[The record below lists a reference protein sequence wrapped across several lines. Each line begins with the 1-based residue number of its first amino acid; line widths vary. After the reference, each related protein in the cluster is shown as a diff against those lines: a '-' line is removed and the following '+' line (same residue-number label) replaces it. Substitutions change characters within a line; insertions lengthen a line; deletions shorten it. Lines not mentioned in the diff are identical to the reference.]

1 PAAARGDARAL
12 PPPRNFRRTFRQPLA
27 FLVHVYYI
35 GAMGQ
40 DGERVAAA
48 LSDAVDALL
57 AAPIARYPRDELLAL
72 LRDVDTQLRRLA
84 AVDAVLVG
92 EIDQRHT
99 AAELGA
105 ANTSVLLS
113 QLLRIAPGEAAARL
127 RAARDLAPRRG
138 LTGEAL
144 APIFPA
150 VAQALA
156 AGELNPAHARLI
168 GKTID
173 AIPAEVEQAA
183 LGRGEHLAEQ
193 VEATLVHQ
201 AGRLDLRQLGHL
213 ATRLLA
219 HLDPDGAAPADEQAQ
234 RRRSLALYPRPD
246 GSGQLRGELTPETVA
261 VWRTILDALSRPAP
275 ESDNLPDPR
284 TGGQRRHD
292 ALLDAGQRLLRAGD
306 IPDAGGTPVTLL
318 ITLTDQQLATGQGYA
333 VTEHGEL
340 LPAGTAIRLA
350 DQAALTTCQLTAT
363 GGILDYGTSR
373 RLATP
378 GMRRAL
384 APRPR
389 LHLPRLHRPR
399 LLVPDPSRDRLAG
412 RRPDQPGQPH
422 PALRP
427 PPPHLRT
434 QRLDLP
440 DELRPTAL
448 DTTPLARPPP
458 HPTAQ
463 HRPAPPSARPHR
475 TTHHKRHRAALSQ
488 LAAAAATPD

>member
-1 PAAARGDARAL
+1 
-12 PPPRNFRRTFRQPLA
+12 
-27 FLVHVYYI
+27 
-35 GAMGQ
+35 MGQ

-384 APRPR
+384 AARDHGCTFPGCTVPASWCQTHHVIGWRAGGPTSLDNLTLLCGHHHRTFERSGWTCQMNYGLPHWTPPRWLDPHHTPR
-389 LHLPRLHRPR
+389 RN
-399 LLVPDPSRDRLAG
+399 
-412 RRPDQPGQPH
+412 
-422 PALRP
+422 
-427 PPPHLRT
+427 
-434 QRLDLP
+434 
-440 DELRPTAL
+440 
-448 DTTPLARPPP
+448 
-458 HPTAQ
+458 TAQ
-463 HRPAPPSARPHR
+463 HHHLLDPTELLTTSGTAPP
-475 TTHHKRHRAALSQ
+475 
-488 LAAAAATPD
+488 